1 MPFGTV
7 TSTFVIG
14 MSMLTATMVGESRY
28 LSESARRAVCG
39 RARDERERVSDVRTR
54 SSRKKG
60 GLRGSALGTRC
71 RSEMLFCAL
80 HLELHQA
87 KSLRVR
93 NPARPRNG
101 THSLRAVLRTARAR
115 PARLCGAG
123 SVLVNVGR
131 ALVESDA
138 GPDVHLGKCPT
149 RQDIASDE
157 FGRANA

>member
-60 GLRGSALGTRC
+60 GLRGSALGTRTYKVP
-71 RSEMLFCAL
+71 FGDAFF
-80 HLELHQA
+80 
-87 KSLRVR
+87 
-93 NPARPRNG
+93 
-101 THSLRAVLRTARAR
+101 
-115 PARLCGAG
+115 
-123 SVLVNVGR
+123 LVFIKQ
-131 ALVESDA
+131 S
-138 GPDVHLGKCPT
+138 P
-149 RQDIASDE
+149 
-157 FGRANA
+157 